1 MASLREVAGLAK
13 YHRRSKSGGSRTQQ
27 PPDAELDV
35 LACLWRRRR
44 ATARQVREA
53 LHSYRPMAHG
63 SVVTLLNRLEARGL
77 VARRKGPVGKA
88 FIYRPTRATRPAY
101 RRIVRNIIKRLF
113 GGDSLEMVS
122 ALLNAKVPTSD
133 ELDQLQQ
140 MLDELRSKRKKKK
153 QRGNS

>member
-1 MASLREVAGLAK
+1 MVK
-13 YHRRSKSGGSRTQQ
+13 HHRSSKSTVLTDGQ

-63 SVVTLLNRLEARGL
+63 SVVTLLKRLEARGL

-88 FIYRPTRATRPAY
+88 FVYRPARSTRPAY
-101 RRIVRNIIKRLF
+101 RRIVRNIIKRVF
-113 GGDSLEMVS
+113 GGDNLEMVA
-122 ALLNAKVPTSD
+122 ALLNSKVPTLD
-133 ELDQLQQ
+133 ELDRLQQ
-140 MLDELRSKRKKKK
+140 MLDKLRSKRKK

>member
-1 MASLREVAGLAK
+1 MAFLCEVTGLVK
-13 YHRRSKSGGSRTQQ
+13 HHRSSKSTVLTGGQ

-88 FIYRPTRATRPAY
+88 FVYRPTRATRPAY

-113 GGDSLEMVS
+113 GGDNLEMVS

-140 MLDELRSKRKKKK
+140 MLDELRSKRKK

>member
-1 MASLREVAGLAK
+1 MAFLCEVTGLVK
-13 YHRRSKSGGSRTQQ
+13 HRRSSKSTVLTDGQ

-88 FIYRPTRATRPAY
+88 FVYRPTRSTRPAY

-113 GGDSLEMVS
+113 GGDNLEMVS

-140 MLDELRSKRKKKK
+140 MLDELRSKRKK

>member
-1 MASLREVAGLAK
+1 VAFLCEVTGLVK
-13 YHRRSKSGGSRTQQ
+13 HRRSSKSTVLTGRQ

-35 LACLWRRRR
+35 LACLYRRR

-63 SVVTLLNRLEARGL
+63 SVVTLLKRLEARGL
-77 VARRKGPVGKA
+77 VARRKSPVDKA
-88 FIYRPTRATRPAY
+88 FVYRPTRATRPAY

-113 GGDSLEMVS
+113 GGDNLEMVS

-140 MLDELRSKRKKKK
+140 MLDELRSKRKK